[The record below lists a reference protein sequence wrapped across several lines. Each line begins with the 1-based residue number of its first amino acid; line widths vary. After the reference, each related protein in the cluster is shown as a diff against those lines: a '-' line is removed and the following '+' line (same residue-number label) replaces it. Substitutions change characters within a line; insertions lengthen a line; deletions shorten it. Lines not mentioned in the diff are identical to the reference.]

1 MWMYARAC
9 MRLFE
14 CVSMYVCIYVDV
26 RVWLCDL
33 QLRGDGVERGGGQ
46 IKTRLEFIVYILCGC
61 RSPE

>member
-1 MWMYARAC
+1 

-33 QLRGDGVERGGGQ
+33 QLRGDGVEGGGGQ